1 MIAQESAVSNA
12 SIGETPQRREVV
24 HCGRRQSAR
33 QEKYV
38 MSLTAARLSS
48 INPSASEGASQKAR
62 DLMAA
67 GVDVITLATGE
78 PDFDT
83 PDHVIDAAIAALR
96 DGQTRY
102 TGTGGTP
109 ELRKAVVEKFG
120 RDNGIAYEL
129 SEVMATAGTKNM
141 IFLALVASLDPGDE
155 VIVPAPHW
163 VSYTEMTKMAGGNP
177 VVVNCAQNNGFKLDA
192 QSLEQAI
199 TPRTRWLMLNT
210 PCNPTGAVY
219 SREDLAALADVVR
232 RHPQVLVMTDEI
244 YEHIIFD
251 RLKFHSFAEVA
262 PDLKARTLTLNGVS
276 KGYAMT
282 GWRIGFAGGPAELIA
297 AMKKVQSQSLGSI
310 CSISQAGAVAAL
322 LGPQAYL
329 QERADAFQ
337 ARRDRV
343 IGLLDAVPGLRCHRP
358 EGAFYLFV
366 ECSGLIGRRTA
377 KGVVLARDT
386 DVAEY
391 LLEEARVVVVNGTAY
406 GISPYFRV
414 SIATSMERLEAACAR
429 IAAAVARLK

>member
-1 MIAQESAVSNA
+1 
-12 SIGETPQRREVV
+12 
-24 HCGRRQSAR
+24 
-33 QEKYV
+33 
-38 MSLTAARLSS
+38 MSLTAVRLSL

-62 DLMAA
+62 DLIAA
-67 GVDVITLATGE
+67 GVDVISLATGE

-83 PDHVIDAAIAALR
+83 PDHVIDAAITAMRA
-96 DGQTRY
+96 GQTRY
-102 TGTGGTP
+102 TGTGGTV
-109 ELRKAVVEKFG
+109 ELKKAIIEKFG
-120 RDNGIAYEL
+120 RDNGLAYEL
-129 SEVMATAGTKNM
+129 PEVLASAGTKNV
-141 IFLALVASLDPGDE
+141 IYLALMASLDPGDE

-163 VSYTEMTKMAGGNP
+163 VSYTEMTKMAGGTP
-177 VVVNCAQNNGFKLDA
+177 VVAKCAQNNSFKLDA
-192 QSLEQAI
+192 QTLEQAI

-210 PCNPTGAVY
+210 PCNPSGAVY

-251 RLKFHSFAEVA
+251 GLKFHSFAEVA
-262 PDLKARTLTLNGVS
+262 PDLKERTLTLNGVS

-310 CSISQAGAVAAL
+310 CSISQAGAIAAL

-337 ARRDRV
+337 ARRDGV
-343 IGLLDAVPGLRCHRP
+343 MALLGTVPGLRCHRP

-366 ECSGLIGRRTA
+366 ECSGLIGKRTP
-377 KGVVLARDT
+377 KGLVLDRDIE
-386 DVAEY
+386 VAEY
-391 LLEEARVVVVNGTAY
+391 LLDEARVVVVNGTAY
-406 GISPYFRV
+406 GISPYFRI
-414 SIATSMERLEAACAR
+414 SIATSMERLEAACTR
-429 IAAAVARLK
+429 IADAVARLK

>member
-1 MIAQESAVSNA
+1 
-12 SIGETPQRREVV
+12 
-24 HCGRRQSAR
+24 
-33 QEKYV
+33 
-38 MSLTAARLSS
+38 MSLTAARLSLV
-48 INPSASEGASQKAR
+48 NPSASEGASQKAR
-62 DLMAA
+62 DLVAA
-67 GVDVITLATGE
+67 GVDVISLATGE

-109 ELRKAVVEKFG
+109 ELRSAIVEKFG
-120 RDNGIAYEL
+120 RDNGISYKL
-129 SEVMATAGTKNM
+129 TEVMATAGTKNM

-163 VSYTEMTKMAGGNP
+163 VSYTEMTKMAGGTP
-177 VVVNCAQNNGFKLDA
+177 VVVSCAQNNGFKLDA
-192 QSLEQAI
+192 DSLEQAI

-210 PCNPTGAVY
+210 PCNPSGAVY

-251 RLKFHSFAEVA
+251 RVKFHSFAEVA
-262 PDLKARTLTLNGVS
+262 PDLKDRTLTLNGVS

-310 CSISQAGAVAAL
+310 SSISQAGAVAAL

-343 IGLLDAVPGLRCHRP
+343 IALLDAVPGLRCHRP

-366 ECSGLIGRRTA
+366 ECSGLIGRRTP
-377 KGVVLARDT
+377 KGALLEGDT

-391 LLEEARVVVVNGTAY
+391 FLDEARVVVVNGTAY
-406 GISPYFRV
+406 GISPYFRL

-429 IAAAVARLK
+429 LAAAVARLK